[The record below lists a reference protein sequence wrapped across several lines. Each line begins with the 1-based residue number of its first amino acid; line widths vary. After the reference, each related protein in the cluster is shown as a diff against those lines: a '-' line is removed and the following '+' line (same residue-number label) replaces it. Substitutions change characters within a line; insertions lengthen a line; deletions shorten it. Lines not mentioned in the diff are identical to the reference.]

1 MLLMLTLIT
10 HMITELG
17 YDKAQIKC
25 VFKDLIDG
33 GTTLEDQCDALDL
46 NFNAVSTDY
55 RESFYRSLPN
65 WESAYHDVK
74 LFLVVGQASYDI
86 ISCRKPTTRR

>member
-55 RESFYRSLPN
+55 RESFHRSLPN
-65 WESAYHDVK
+65 WESVYYEIKLILDAYAK
-74 LFLVVGQASYDI
+74 
-86 ISCRKPTTRR
+86 